1 MKSYETKCKGKKKL
15 ININKQQNVDKNE
28 KKPNKTNVQQRGKS
42 Q

>member
-15 ININKQQNVDKNE
+15 INMNKQQNVDIM
-28 KKPNKTNVQQRGKS
+28 KKKHNKTNVQQRGNS